1 MECGSEVH
9 SNKIRAHL
17 QSRVAEGGP
26 PIRCYGPDP
35 GPGPIAGGAALTR
48 PPHCKGEGHC
58 ATISA
63 LGQEFNEPQ
72 TAFRRMLFRRRL
84 DLAYFGRKVFTDF
97 HSRVRRGFQ
106 ADFDP
111 RIMGIDAGICRTEPL
126 VDTTNPDRAESAAR
140 CRAEK
145 TGNLLCFVPH

>member
-1 MECGSEVH
+1 M
-9 SNKIRAHL
+9 
-17 QSRVAEGGP
+17 QRV
-26 PIRCYGPDP
+26 
-35 GPGPIAGGAALTR
+35 GPGTWPNRRRRRFDA

-58 ATISA
+58 ATGSA
-63 LGQEFNEPQ
+63 LGQEFNAPQ

-84 DLAYFGRKVFTDF
+84 DLAYFVRKDFTDF
-97 HSRVRRGFQ
+97 HSRVRPGFQ